1 MHFAAICRLRIAFA
15 FFSLLIG
22 ALVGLRFRFLILV
35 PVAMV
40 ALVFVMGVDVARE
53 AGVWWIVLDMVVASI
68 SLQLGYFA
76 GCTLRAFVSLP
87 APEHSYANPPM
98 NMSLDA

>member
-1 MHFAAICRLRIAFA
+1 MLSLA

-76 GCTLRAFVSLP
+76 GCTLRAFVSRWIQR
-87 APEHSYANPPM
+87 
-98 NMSLDA
+98 